1 MLVYENVIGK
11 YLNKSRKSETISY
24 NKFFLYGIIFVGTLI
39 RLVYCYYFLDSNL
52 TVDEQSYLN
61 IARSIIDG
69 RWFQLS
75 LNEQCYLYSYNSS
88 EILPQF
94 FRAPLYPVV
103 LAVLLTIFKQ
113 VPPIA
118 VAVLLNIT
126 LNILTAY
133 FIYRIAIT
141 IRGEMTGL
149 IATFLFI
156 TNPFV
161 IDQCCRTPLMTE
173 PLFTFL
179 ISLSLFNL
187 MKFENN
193 PSVLRSVSSGMIIGF
208 GILCRSAFATM
219 IVILAIRYSFF
230 MKKQKKLRNAILL
243 LGVALLTILPW
254 TIRNYVESDGRII
267 ILSAASGINLW
278 TGSSE
283 FNYRMYTSTTKDT
296 YMKALADYYEFLKD
310 YTNNYPNK
318 TEAEWDPYWWKRGIE
333 EISLNPFRSTKLL
346 LFKFFHMFI
355 PFLNPL
361 TYSNII
367 VVVSGIYWITLLVFC
382 VKGYRSYWSERKN
395 LGSLCI
401 LLFLSMIIGYL
412 LFYFSI
418 RYRIPYTSVILS
430 IFSSVC
436 INNYYL
442 KLRRKFNF
450 DYKI

>member
-1 MLVYENVIGK
+1 MIGMFHK
-11 YLNKSRKSETISY
+11 KSRKSKTFSY
-24 NKFFLYGIIFVGTLI
+24 NKFFLCGIIFVGTLI

-52 TVDEQSYLN
+52 TVDEQSHLN

-69 RWFQLS
+69 RWFHLP

-88 EILPQF
+88 EIHPQF

-103 LAVLLTIFKQ
+103 LAFFLSIVKH
-113 VPPIA
+113 VSPIA
-118 VAVLLNIT
+118 VAVLINTILNV
-126 LNILTAY
+126 LTAY
-133 FIYRIAIT
+133 FVFKIATT
-141 IRGEMTGL
+141 IKNEMTGL

-161 IDQCCRTPLMTE
+161 IDQCCRAPLMTE

-179 ISLSLFNL
+179 ISLFLFNL
-187 MKFENN
+187 IKFENN
-193 PSVLRSVSSGMIIGF
+193 PSVLRSISSGIIIGF
-208 GILCRSAFATM
+208 GILCRSSFATM
-219 IVILAIRYSFF
+219 IVILAIRYSFI
-230 MKKQKKLRNAILL
+230 MNKQKKLHYAILL
-243 LGVALLTILPW
+243 SAVSLLTILPW
-254 TIRNYVESDGRII
+254 SIRNYIESNGDII
-267 ILSAASGINLW
+267 PLSAAGGINLW

-283 FNYRMYTSTTKDT
+283 FNYRMYTSIKKDT

-318 TEAEWDPYWWKRGIE
+318 TEAEWDSYWWKRGLV
-333 EISLNPFRSTKLL
+333 EISSNPFRSTKLL
-346 LFKFFHMFI
+346 LFKSFHMLT

-367 VVVSGIYWITLLVFC
+367 VVFSGIYWITLLALC
-382 VKGYRSYWSERKN
+382 VKGYSSYEQENNK
-395 LGSLCI
+395 LVSLSI

-412 LFYFSI
+412 PFYFSI

>member
-1 MLVYENVIGK
+1 VIGI
-11 YLNKSRKSETISY
+11 YHNKSRKIKTISY
-24 NKFFLYGIIFVGTLI
+24 NKFFLCGIIFVGTLI

-69 RWFQLS
+69 RWFHLP

-88 EILPQF
+88 EIFPQF

-103 LAVLLTIFKQ
+103 LAFLLTIFKQ

-141 IRGEMTGL
+141 IRGETTGL

-161 IDQCCRTPLMTE
+161 IDQCCRAPLMTE

-179 ISLSLFNL
+179 ISLSLFSL
-187 MKFENN
+187 IKLENN
-193 PSVLRSVSSGMIIGF
+193 PNALRTVLTGVMIGF
-208 GILCRSAFATM
+208 GVLCKSPFATLIAILM
-219 IVILAIRYSFF
+219 IRFSLLMI
-230 MKKQKKLRNAILL
+230 KQRKLRNEIIVV
-243 LGVALLTILPW
+243 GVALLTILPW
-254 TIRNYVESDGRII
+254 SIRNYLMSDGRII
-267 ILSAASGINLW
+267 PLSAAGGINLW

-318 TEAEWDPYWWKRGIE
+318 TEAEWDSFWWKRGLE
-333 EISLNPFRSTKLL
+333 EISSNPFRSTKLL
-346 LFKFFHMFI
+346 LFKSFHMLT

-367 VVVSGIYWITLLVFC
+367 VVFSGIYWITLLAFC
-382 VKGYRSYWSERKN
+382 VKGYSSYGPESKK
-395 LGSLCI
+395 LVSLSI

-412 LFYFSI
+412 PFYFSI
-418 RYRIPYTSVILS
+418 RYRIPYTSVIIS
-430 IFSSVC
+430 ILSSVC